1 MTAGGDGAL
10 RSLISDERL
19 SKTARIR
26 RWWTD
31 IERLKSEGVSDR
43 MLVEALAKAG
53 VSFTSRSAF
62 ATTLARVRKEVA
74 SGEFQPLAFAA
85 TSDPSPRPQ
94 FQAPTGLTSAAP
106 TPLPTTSPT
115 KPFSADI
122 YAPRPTKKEL
132 REQKAARIPID
143 RPENNPLFAA
153 ILKNSSK

>member
-1 MTAGGDGAL
+1 MTAGGDGGL
-10 RSLISDERL
+10 RSLISDDRL

-26 RWWTD
+26 RWWTEID
-31 IERLKSEGVSDR
+31 RLKSEGVSDQ

-74 SGEFQPLAFAA
+74 SGEFQPIACVA
-85 TSDPSPRPQ
+85 TSDPSPKPQ
-94 FQAPTGLTSAAP
+94 FQASTGPTSAAP
-106 TPLPTTSPT
+106 TPLRPISP
-115 KPFSADI
+115 KPSNANI

-153 ILKNSSK
+153 ILKKSSK